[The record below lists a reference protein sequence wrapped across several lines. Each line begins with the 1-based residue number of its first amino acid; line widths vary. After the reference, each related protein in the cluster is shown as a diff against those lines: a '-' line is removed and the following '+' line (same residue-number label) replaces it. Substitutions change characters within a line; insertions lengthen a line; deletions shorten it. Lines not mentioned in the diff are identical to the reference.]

1 MVPLLSLGPISLGPA
16 HKLTSYPGLSS
27 LVLDGTQTRLE
38 ILLGSGSQVLTTLG
52 QRLITV
58 LGLIPYSSLSPQ
70 KP

>member
-16 HKLTSYPGLSS
+16 HKLTSYPGQSS

-52 QRLITV
+52 QKLGIT
-58 LGLIPYSSLSPQ
+58 GLIPYSSLSPQ